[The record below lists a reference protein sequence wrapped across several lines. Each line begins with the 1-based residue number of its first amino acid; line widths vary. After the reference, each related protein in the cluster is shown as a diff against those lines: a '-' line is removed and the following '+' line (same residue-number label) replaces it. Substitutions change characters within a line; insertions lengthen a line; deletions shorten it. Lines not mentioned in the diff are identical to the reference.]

1 MTSATGL
8 PSRRF
13 TAWTASGVVAGVA
26 VAIVAGV
33 FMAEGLL
40 GYFYN
45 ASMFWEGMDHI
56 WLIYGGGA
64 VAVAGAAVAIY
75 SYLRR

>member
-1 MTSATGL
+1 MTATGL
-8 PSRRF
+8 PIRRF

-26 VAIVAGV
+26 VALVAGV

-56 WLIYGGGA
+56 WLIYGGGV
-64 VAVAGAAVAIY
+64 VAVAGAALAIY

>member
-1 MTSATGL
+1 M
-8 PSRRF
+8 
-13 TAWTASGVVAGVA
+13 
-26 VAIVAGV
+26 VAGV

-56 WLIYGGGA
+56 WLIYGGGV
-64 VAVAGAAVAIY
+64 VAVAGAALAIY